1 MPLVGLTILKGAL
14 ANWKLVGVGLLALAL
29 GVQTLRV
36 GSLKRGEIA
45 CQAQVKTYQAV
56 EAAARAKAAQVAKT
70 QAQVTKAATQA
81 YTVTAGHIQT
91 ITRTIVKNVPTYIT
105 PATDT
110 RYPLPVGFVRVSDAA
125 ALGLDVSAIPLPAG
139 QSDDSPSTVTASHA
153 ATIIAGNYGG
163 CRANAAQ
170 LAALEGWVTQEGLAS
185 K

>member
-1 MPLVGLTILKGAL
+1 MPLVGLSLLKGAL
-14 ANWKLVGVGLLALAL
+14 VHWKLVGVGFLALAL

-81 YTVTAGHIQT
+81 YTVTAGRIQT
-91 ITRTIVKNVPTYIT
+91 ITRTIVQNVPTYIT
-105 PATDT
+105 PAIDT
-110 RYPLPVGFVRVSDAA
+110 RYPLPIGFVRVSDAA
-125 ALGLDVSAIPLPAG
+125 AAGLDLPAVPPTG
-139 QSDDSPSTVTASHA
+139 PDSYAAASPVAASTA
-153 ATIIAGNYGG
+153 ATVIASNYGS

-170 LAALEGWVTQEGLAS
+170 LVALEGWVTQEGLAS
-185 K
+185 R